1 MAEGTHSG
9 YQTISGSGLPT
20 EQSVSPPPI
29 LWLKVQLSLFLT
41 FTVLYPDGKRGTP
54 GQWKGEREPK
64 AAAAPLCDSGVL

>member
-54 GQWKGEREPK
+54 GQ
-64 AAAAPLCDSGVL
+64 